1 MTEYDVPAGDEAAR
15 AHVSVAGLRARGW
28 TPGMVRRLLGEPDL
42 LRPNPAFPAGPRTRL
57 YRLERVEAV
66 ERGEEFRAVSAA
78 AARRSAAAKVAA
90 YRRRREVLIRIVAE
104 PIEVPRL
111 TPARLTALAVE
122 HGKRR
127 QEEETR
133 EGPEQAADAVDA
145 EGTERAVSP
154 ADVEGM
160 DRRTLDRW
168 KVAYLRHQL
177 TRYDALLDGLDGSTG
192 RAGAEALLRRRV
204 YEAIRKTYP
213 DLAEECARRL
223 SEPG

>member
-1 MTEYDVPAGDEAAR
+1 MSLSVITGEVTVTEYGTTAGDETAR
-15 AHVSVAGLRARGW
+15 GHVSVAGLRARGW

-42 LRPNPAFPAGPRTRL
+42 LRPNPVSSAAPRTRL

-78 AARRSAAAKVAA
+78 AARRSATAKAAA

-111 TPARLTALAVE
+111 TPDRLTALAVE
-122 HGKRR
+122 HRKRTL
-127 QEEETR
+127 EEERR
-133 EGPEQAADAVDA
+133 ERPDQTA
-145 EGTERAVSP
+145 EP
-154 ADVEGM
+154 AGVEDL

-177 TRYDALLDGLDGSTG
+177 TRYDELLDGLDGGTG

-213 DLAEECARRL
+213 DLAEECARQV
-223 SEPG
+223 SEPA

>member
-1 MTEYDVPAGDEAAR
+1 MTEYGTTAGDEAGR
-15 AHVSVAGLRARGW
+15 AQVSVAGLRARGW

-42 LRPNPAFPAGPRTRL
+42 LRPNPVFPAAPPTRL

-66 ERGEEFRAVSAA
+66 ERSEEFRAVSAA
-78 AARRSAAAKVAA
+78 AARRSATAKAAA

-111 TPARLTALAVE
+111 TPERLTALAVE
-122 HGKRR
+122 HRKRK
-127 QEEETR
+127 QEEGMR
-133 EGPEQAADAVDA
+133 ERPEQAGQAEGPGDA
-145 EGTERAVSP
+145 E
-154 ADVEGM
+154 DM
-160 DRRTLDRW
+160 DHSTLNQW

-177 TRYDALLDGLDGSTG
+177 TRYDELLDGLDGSTG

-213 DLAEECARRL
+213 DLAEECARQL
-223 SEPG
+223 SEPV